1 MAQARPL
8 TYATH
13 RKYVPFY
20 HFVASFLL
28 LVNLAYASWK
38 LVGDFSLDRGAYF
51 VTGIA
56 IVIVYLYTRTF
67 PLGVQD
73 RLIRLE
79 EQLRFQRVL
88 PSSMQ
93 ARIPEFTVAQL
104 IALRFAT
111 DAELPAL
118 AQQVL
123 DENLRDREEI
133 KKRIKTWRPDDLRI

>member
-28 LVNLAYASWK
+28 LVNLVYASWK
-38 LVGDFSLDRGAYF
+38 LVGDFSLDRGASF
-51 VTGIA
+51 VFGLA
-56 IVIVYLYTRTF
+56 VVIVYFYTRTF

-79 EQLRFQRVL
+79 EQLRLQRLL
-88 PSSMQ
+88 PASLHP
-93 ARIPEFTVAQL
+93 RIPEFTVDQL
-104 IALRFAT
+104 IALRFVT
-111 DAELPAL
+111 DADLPAF
-118 AQQVL
+118 AKQVL
-123 DENLRDREEI
+123 DEKLEDREAI
-133 KKRIKTWRPDDLRI
+133 KKRITTWRTDDLRI

>member
-20 HFVASFLL
+20 HFVAAFLL
-28 LVNLAYASWK
+28 LVNLVYASWK

-88 PSSMQ
+88 PVSMHP
-93 ARIPEFTVAQL
+93 RIPEFTVAQL
-104 IALRFAT
+104 IALRFAA

-133 KKRIKTWRPDDLRI
+133 KKRITTWRPDGLRI